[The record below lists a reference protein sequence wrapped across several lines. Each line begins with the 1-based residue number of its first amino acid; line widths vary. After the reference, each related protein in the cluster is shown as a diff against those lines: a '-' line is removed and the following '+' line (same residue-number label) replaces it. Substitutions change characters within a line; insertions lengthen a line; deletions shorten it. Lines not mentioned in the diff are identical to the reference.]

1 MSVSDEGRPSRVTLR
16 YRIVVRGTV
25 SPSLL
30 ELLEQTT
37 VGETGSTSVLTCEI
51 VDQSRLQAVL
61 AWLAREHVE
70 IVSVEPQREP

>member
-1 MSVSDEGRPSRVTLR
+1 MSVSDEGRPSRVTVR

-51 VDQSRLQAVL
+51 VDQSKLQAVL

>member
-51 VDQSRLQAVL
+51 VDQSKLQAVL